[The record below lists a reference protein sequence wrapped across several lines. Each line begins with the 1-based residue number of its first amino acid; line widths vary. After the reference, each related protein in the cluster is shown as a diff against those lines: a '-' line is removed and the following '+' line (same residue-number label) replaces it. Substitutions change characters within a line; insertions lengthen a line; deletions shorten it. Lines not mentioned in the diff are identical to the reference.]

1 MSTSSNSL
9 SNPISDSLVN
19 SSPSSNSIIP
29 LGNSSSSSSSSS
41 SSASS
46 SSSSSIYSP
55 TGLLGVSWY
64 VWVIIIFVL
73 ALLGLNIFQYL
84 AKGTQEVS
92 DVFKPFVK
100 GVLALFANIS
110 STFVGIAAA
119 GTKTIVGGTA
129 DVIDSGLTKIED
141 KAAAIQEKTSP
152 SSLKS
157 QSVEQNTDN
166 TMDNNTLN
174 TTLNRSQASQSSSGD
189 YEADSAGS
197 SIQAGSGKA
206 GWCYIG
212 EDRGFRSCMEI
223 GKSDKCM
230 SGDIF
235 PSNEICVNPNL
246 RP

>member
-1 MSTSSNSL
+1 MSTSSNSI

-29 LGNSSSSSSSSS
+29 LGNSSSSLSSSSPS
-41 SSASS
+41 LSSTSSAPG
-46 SSSSSIYSP
+46 IF
-55 TGLLGVSWY
+55 GLSWY
-64 VWVIIIFVL
+64 IWLIIIFVL

-84 AKGTQEVS
+84 AKGTQDVS
-92 DVFKPFVK
+92 NAFKPLVE
-100 GVLALFANIS
+100 GVLAFFGYIS
-110 STFVGIAAA
+110 SVFVGIFAA
-119 GTKTIVGGTA
+119 GTKTIVDGTA
-129 DVIDSGLTKIED
+129 NTIDSGLTKIED
-141 KAAAIQEKTSP
+141 KAATIQEKTTP

-157 QSVEQNTDN
+157 QSTQQNTDT

-174 TTLNRSQASQSSSGD
+174 TTLNRSQASQSSNSD

>member
-1 MSTSSNSL
+1 MSASSKSI
-9 SNPISDSLVN
+9 SNTISDSLVN
-19 SSPSSNSIIP
+19 SSSGSNSMIP
-29 LGNSSSSSSSSS
+29 LNNSPSSSSSSSS
-41 SSASS
+41 
-46 SSSSSIYSP
+46 
-55 TGLLGVSWY
+55 LLSGSDQAGILGISWY

-73 ALLGLNIFQYL
+73 AFLGLNIFQYL

-92 DVFKPFVK
+92 DTFKPLVD
-100 GVLALFANIS
+100 GVLALFAHIS
-110 STFVGIAAA
+110 SIFVGVTAA
-119 GTKTIVGGTA
+119 GTKTIVSGTA
-129 DVIDSGLTKIED
+129 NAIDTGLSKIEN
-141 KAAAIQEKTSP
+141 KAATIQEKTSP

-157 QSVEQNTDN
+157 QSAQQSTDN

-174 TTLNRSQASQSSSGD
+174 TTLNRSQAASQSQNGD

-235 PSNEICVNPNL
+235 PSNEICVNPKL
-246 RP
+246 RQ

>member
-1 MSTSSNSL
+1 MSTSSNSI

-19 SSPSSNSIIP
+19 SPSSGNSIIP
-29 LGNSSSSSSSSS
+29 LGNSSSSSS
-41 SSASS
+41 ASS
-46 SSSSSIYSP
+46 SSLSTSSSTPGIL
-55 TGLLGVSWY
+55 GLSWY
-64 VWVIIIFVL
+64 IWLIIVFVL

-92 DVFKPFVK
+92 DVFEPFVK

-110 STFVGIAAA
+110 STFVGIFAA

-129 DVIDSGLTKIED
+129 NAIDSGLSKIEN
-141 KAAAIQEKTSP
+141 KAATIQEKTSP

-157 QSVEQNTDN
+157 QSAQQNTDN

-174 TTLNRSQASQSSSGD
+174 TTLNRSQASKSSNSD

>member
-1 MSTSSNSL
+1 MSTSSNSI
-9 SNPISDSLVN
+9 SNTISDSLVN
-19 SSPSSNSIIP
+19 SPSSNNSMIP
-29 LGNSSSSSSSSS
+29 LNNSSSSSSLSGTSDQ
-41 SSASS
+41 AS
-46 SSSSSIYSP
+46 IF
-55 TGLLGVSWY
+55 GISWY
-64 VWVIIIFVL
+64 VWIIIIFVL

-92 DVFKPFVK
+92 DTFKPLVD
-100 GVLALFANIS
+100 GVLALFAHIS
-110 STFVGIAAA
+110 SIFVGVTAA
-119 GTKTIVGGTA
+119 GSKTIVDGTA
-129 DVIDSGLTKIED
+129 NVLDAGLSKIEN
-141 KAAAIQEKTSP
+141 KAASIQEKTSP

-157 QSVEQNTDN
+157 QSVQPKTDN

-174 TTLNRSQASQSSSGD
+174 TALNRSKASQPQNSD

-197 SIQAGSGKA
+197 SIQASSGKA

-212 EDRGFRSCMEI
+212 EDRGFRSCVEI

-246 RP
+246 RQ

>member
-9 SNPISDSLVN
+9 SNTISDSLVN
-19 SSPSSNSIIP
+19 SSSSSNSIIP
-29 LGNSSSSSSSSS
+29 LNN

-46 SSSSSIYSP
+46 SSMTSLSSTTSQPGIF
-55 TGLLGVSWY
+55 GISWY
-64 VWVIIIFVL
+64 VWLIIIFVL
-73 ALLGLNIFQYL
+73 ALLGLNVFQYL

-92 DVFKPFVK
+92 ETFKPLVD
-100 GVLALFANIS
+100 GVLALFAHIS
-110 STFVGIAAA
+110 SIFVGITAA

-129 DVIDSGLTKIED
+129 NAIDSGLSKIEN
-141 KAAAIQEKTSP
+141 KAASIQEKTSP

-157 QSVEQNTDN
+157 QSAQQNTDT

-174 TTLNRSQASQSSSGD
+174 NTLNRSQASQSPNGD
-189 YEADSAGS
+189 YEADTAGS

-235 PSNEICVNPNL
+235 PSNEICVNPSL
-246 RP
+246 RQ